1 MAGKRRMQQVLSLV
15 SNYSKILWRS
25 MKHALQENSP
35 ILLRGSHFWKP
46 LF

>member
-1 MAGKRRMQQVLSLV
+1 MGQVLSLV
-15 SNYSKILWRS
+15 SNYLKRIWRS

-35 ILLRGSHFWKP
+35 ILLRESHFWKP